1 MHVCKVLSVLFLIL
15 LLSVQFL
22 RIRYFFNFVKEIDLD
37 KTFNQYCVWIV
48 FMQACSIVVFFFGRS
63 GADLPDSKKKK
74 KGGGVLQN
82 LFYFFTMLIQE
93 KYVWFSMPGVI
104 IYWPSSKEKKMAIYA
119 YYSSTLA
126 KNDALCMRE
135 THSFFQ
141 EWGFKGF
148 FLSIDGFGGL
158 IQYPLSVTLL
168 CHFNTFEF
176 LSGVRPHA
184 TLVPRI

>member
-1 MHVCKVLSVLFLIL
+1 MSDSLCLVLSF
-15 LLSVQFL
+15 
-22 RIRYFFNFVKEIDLD
+22 IDLA
-37 KTFNQYCVWIV
+37 Q
-48 FMQACSIVVFFFGRS
+48 
-63 GADLPDSKKKK
+63 KKKRW
-74 KGGGVLQN
+74 L
-82 LFYFFTMLIQE
+82 
-93 KYVWFSMPGVI
+93 
-104 IYWPSSKEKKMAIYA
+104 YA

-168 CHFNTFEF
+168 CNFNTFEF

>member
-1 MHVCKVLSVLFLIL
+1 MCGLCLCRHVAS
-15 LLSVQFL
+15 
-22 RIRYFFNFVKEIDLD
+22 
-37 KTFNQYCVWIV
+37 W
-48 FMQACSIVVFFFGRS
+48 FFGRS
-63 GADLPDSKKKK
+63 AADLPDSKKKK
-74 KGGGVLQN
+74 GGGVLQIFFN
-82 LFYFFTMLIQE
+82 FFTMLIQE
-93 KYVWFSMPGVI
+93 KYGWFSVPGVI
-104 IYWPSSKEKKMAIYA
+104 IYLRSSKEKKMAIVYA

-126 KNDALCMRE
+126 KNYALCMRE

-148 FLSIDGFGGL
+148 FLSIDGFGVL
-158 IQYPLSVTLL
+158 IQYLLSVTLL